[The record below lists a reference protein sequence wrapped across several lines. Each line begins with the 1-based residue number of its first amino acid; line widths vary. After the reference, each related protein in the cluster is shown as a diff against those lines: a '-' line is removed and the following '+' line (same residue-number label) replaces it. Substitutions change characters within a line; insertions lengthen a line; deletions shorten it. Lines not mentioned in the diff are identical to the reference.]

1 VVVLRDTF
9 FLGANSSDFSEIL
22 PIQWKPSS
30 RLRESTSLISV
41 ATSVAAHLASVQV
54 LQCLELSRPR
64 VLTCPLSL
72 WSRDSGVPAAGAA
85 AWCGQ
90 FAAMSSMSISDWSR
104 ASARP
109 GIAPSYSETE
119 TYSPLDSAPAAN
131 RSE

>member
-1 VVVLRDTF
+1 MVVLRDTF

-30 RLRESTSLISV
+30 RLRESTLTSV

-85 AWCGQ
+85 VWCGQ

-109 GIAPSYSETE
+109 GIAIMRPPTAQSETQ
-119 TYSPLDSAPAAN
+119 DQVHRA
-131 RSE
+131 

>member
-1 VVVLRDTF
+1 M
-9 FLGANSSDFSEIL
+9 GANSSDFSEIL

-30 RLRESTSLISV
+30 RLRESTLTSV

-54 LQCLELSRPR
+54 LQRLELSRPR

-104 ASARP
+104 ASARAR
-109 GIAPSYSETE
+109 IAIMR
-119 TYSPLDSAPAAN
+119 AN
-131 RSE
+131 RQPL